1 MNADTTGHPSTRDR
15 ILAAATELFYAQGI
29 RATSADRII
38 EVVGTTKVTFYRHF
52 RTKGDLVVAYLQ
64 LQAAAER
71 EWMESARQA
80 GDPVASLRALATGI
94 GAASC
99 SPGFRGCPF
108 INAAAVVW
116 QLRTEGPAQASRVP
130 EVVNVV
136 VSILA
141 AVALAVTP
149 SAGALVVWGVWALV
163 SGAVQ
168 LLTALL
174 RRKLGGQ
181 IPLIVSGAISV
192 FAGVAFAA
200 QGAQGAAISAGVGA
214 YALLGGVFFLVA
226 AIRLSVLLRR
236 AS

>member
-1 MNADTTGHPSTRDR
+1 MNADSTERPGTRDR

-108 INAAAVVW
+108 INAAAEYSDAADPVRVAVDAHRQW
-116 QLRTEGPAQASRVP
+116 TYRQFAEIAGEAPVNQPESVGRQLMILRDGAM
-130 EVVNVV
+130 VNGYLGDPTVLAESLGAAF
-136 VSILA
+136 VSI
-141 AVALAVTP
+141 T
-149 SAGALVVWGVWALV
+149 
-163 SGAVQ
+163 
-168 LLTALL
+168 
-174 RRKLGGQ
+174 R
-181 IPLIVSGAISV
+181 
-192 FAGVAFAA
+192 
-200 QGAQGAAISAGVGA
+200 
-214 YALLGGVFFLVA
+214 
-226 AIRLSVLLRR
+226 
-236 AS
+236 